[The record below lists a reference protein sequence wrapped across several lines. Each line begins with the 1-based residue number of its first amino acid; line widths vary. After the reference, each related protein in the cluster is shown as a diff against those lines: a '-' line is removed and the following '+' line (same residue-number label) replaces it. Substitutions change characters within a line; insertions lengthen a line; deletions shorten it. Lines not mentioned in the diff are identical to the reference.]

1 MNITLKCDDTIIVLF
16 KKCLLI
22 CPHIF
27 LISWFMIFVC
37 VCGYVPYNFLSGIYP
52 LYLVHNLDNIYTKDF
67 GDKNNRNQSK
77 KKKKERERTNLNL
90 DSSNHVFILS
100 SFLENSPRIHWDSFL
115 APQLFSLST
124 THEIMLSSSYSFS
137 YWKVSSRSHHGA
149 SVGNLS
155 YHSMQFSSFILSFCF
170 MQIKL

>member
-1 MNITLKCDDTIIVLF
+1 MIKTIE
-16 KKCLLI
+16 
-22 CPHIF
+22 
-27 LISWFMIFVC
+27 
-37 VCGYVPYNFLSGIYP
+37 
-52 LYLVHNLDNIYTKDF
+52 TKA
-67 GDKNNRNQSK
+67 K

-115 APQLFSLST
+115 ASQLFSLST
-124 THEIMLSSSYSFS
+124 MHEIMLSSSYSFS